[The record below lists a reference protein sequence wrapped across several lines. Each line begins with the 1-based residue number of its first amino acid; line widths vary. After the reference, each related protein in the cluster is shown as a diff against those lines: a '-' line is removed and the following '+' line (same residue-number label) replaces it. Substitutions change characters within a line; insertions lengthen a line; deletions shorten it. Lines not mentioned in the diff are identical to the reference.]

1 MKSAILII
9 LSVFFFVS
17 CNKKKVNTNLI
28 DSNSVEVAGSINTMK
43 DSGIFHC
50 SKCNTPLYRLEN
62 NYQSMENDE
71 SFDKAINDRVIFNE
85 NFENKTK
92 LKCKNCG
99 TIIGN
104 VWDDGP
110 ISTGNRHCVSKN
122 SLIFKKIRNDQ

>member
-9 LSVFFFVS
+9 LSALFFVN
-17 CNKKKVNTNLI
+17 CNKKKVNANPI
-28 DSNSVEVAGSINTMK
+28 DRKSVEVTSSINILK

-50 SKCNTPLYRLEN
+50 RKCNSPLYSLEN
-62 NYQSMENDE
+62 NYQSMKNDE
-71 SFDKAINDRVIFNE
+71 SFDRAIDDRVIFNE

>member
-1 MKSAILII
+1 ML
-9 LSVFFFVS
+9 FFVS
-17 CNKKKVNTNLI
+17 CNKKKVDINLI
-28 DSNSVEVAGSINTMK
+28 DKNSVKLSNSTNSERY
-43 DSGIFHC
+43 SGIFYC
-50 SKCNTPLYRLEN
+50 SKCSTPLYKAEN
-62 NYQSMENDE
+62 NYQSMKDDE
-71 SFDKAINDRVIFNE
+71 SFDKAIDDRVIFNE

-122 SLIFKKIRNDQ
+122 SLIFKNIKNDQ

>member
-1 MKSAILII
+1 MKSTILII

-17 CNKKKVNTNLI
+17 CNKKKVNSNLI
-28 DSNSVEVAGSINTMK
+28 DRESVEVAGSINTLK
-43 DSGIFHC
+43 RSGIFHC
-50 SKCNTPLYRLEN
+50 IKCNTPLYRLEN
-62 NYQSMENDE
+62 NYQSMKNDE
-71 SFDKAINDRVIFNE
+71 SFDRAIDDRVIFNK
-85 NFENKTK
+85 NFEYKTK

-122 SLIFKKIRNDQ
+122 SLIFKNIKNDQ